1 MQWPDKKADAPIK
14 PYNRNRCKL
23 TITNS
28 RISVKE
34 QVRRYIEWA
43 QRQGLKDLHV
53 FPENNRSKD
62 SFACHAVIRNSPYR
76 NNTYVVDPA
85 DWGFK

>member
-23 TITNS
+23 TVTNS

-43 QRQGLKDLHV
+43 NARV
-53 FPENNRSKD
+53 
-62 SFACHAVIRNSPYR
+62 
-76 NNTYVVDPA
+76 
-85 DWGFK
+85 